1 MTSAEMIP
9 AAILKRKAVVYVRQS
24 TQSQV
29 MTNLEGQRRQYDLVD
44 VARQHGFVDVEI
56 IDDDLGRSASGT
68 VARPG
73 FDRLVAWL
81 CAGKV
86 GAVLCF
92 DASRLARNGRD
103 WHHLLE
109 LCGLVE
115 ARVIDLDGVYNP
127 CRPNDR
133 LLLGMKGSIS
143 EFELGVLRARMID
156 AARSKASR
164 GELRLSVPFGYI
176 WHREAGLG
184 LDPDLRLQEVIRL
197 IFARFR
203 ELGSARQVLL
213 SMKADQIYFP
223 RPSDEGRM
231 TNFEWMPTRYRN
243 VIAVLKNPFYAGV
256 YVYGKSEKRTSI
268 VEGRARRSYGHGKPI
283 GTWEVMIKDHHE
295 GYITWAEYERNQKQ
309 LALNNYGRAGGIK
322 TGRGGRALLSGI
334 MTCGRCGRRLSVAYT
349 GNPQSRPVYRC
360 DKPNLMM
367 GLPRCMTFGGPRIDA
382 AVGRELLRAVEPM
395 AVEAAFKAE
404 RMHQE
409 HKEDQQ
415 RILDLEMQQARYE
428 AGLAERR
435 YAACDPDNRLIAAQL
450 EKNWEAALRR
460 VRDLEARHPGDK
472 PNIEVDPNAFAN
484 LADNLAAAWN
494 APGVT
499 MRARQQL
506 LRTLIADIIVDV
518 DDDVRDVVLTI
529 HWRGGQHS
537 ELRVRKP
544 RTGEHGCA
552 TTDDALAVMRSM
564 AGRWSDEHIA
574 ASLNR
579 MGLAYRPGQD
589 LDGAPRLFCSSRP
602 WDPRLQICRKKW
614 RVAYHERSCGGVTRY
629 KPHDSAPRKS
639 WRSCRPSRSFPE
651 RRIRSAP
658 MTSCR
663 RRSKRRWRE
672 RVARV
677 ASPTTT
683 RFQCLQTLDEGVYN
697 NSRIPIGRIERST
710 VLVSTSTRP
719 SVRNT
724 VRPPQWPSVYLIAS
738 ARGNLAEMSL
748 STLVSRDFS
757 SSMSGLLSDLRAAS
771 RMSALVPRTRPSM
784 A

>member
-1 MTSAEMIP
+1 MTSAELIP
-9 AAILKRKAVVYVRQS
+9 AAVLQRKAVVYVRQS

-29 MTNLEGQRRQYDLVD
+29 MTNLESRRRQYDLAD
-44 VARQHGFVDVEI
+44 VARQRGFVDVEI

-115 ARVIDLDGVYNP
+115 ARVIDLDGIYNP

-143 EFELGVLRARMID
+143 EFELGVLRARMLD
-156 AARSKASR
+156 AARQKASR
-164 GELRLSVPFGYI
+164 GELRISVPFGYV
-176 WHREAGLG
+176 WHREVGLG
-184 LDPDLRLQEVIRL
+184 LDTDLRLQEVIRL
-197 IFARFR
+197 IFVRFR

-213 SMKADQIYFP
+213 SMKADQIHFP

-231 TNFEWMPTRYRN
+231 TSFDWMPIRYRN

-256 YVYGKSEKRTSI
+256 YVYGKSEKRTAI

-295 GYITWAEYERNQKQ
+295 GYIDWAEYERNQKQ
-309 LALNNYGRAGGIK
+309 LALNNYGRAGGAK
-322 TGRGGRALLSGI
+322 SGRGGRALLSGI

-382 AVGRELLRAVEPM
+382 AIAKELLRAVEPM
-395 AVEAAFKAE
+395 AIDAAFEAE
-404 RMHQE
+404 RMHREQQE
-409 HKEDQQ
+409 DRQHV
-415 RILDLEMQQARYE
+415 RDLEMQQARYE
-428 AGLAERR
+428 ASLAERR

-460 VRDLEARHPGDK
+460 VQELETRLPAEKRSDIK
-472 PNIEVDPNAFAN
+472 VDPSAFTN
-484 LADNLAAAWN
+484 LADNLSMAWN

-506 LRTLIADIIVDV
+506 LRTLITDIIVDV
-518 DDDVRDVVLTI
+518 DDKARDVVLTI

-552 TTDDALAVMRSM
+552 TTEDALAVMRSM

-579 MGLAYRPGQD
+579 MGLPTGQ
-589 LDGAPRLFCSSRP
+589 GKTWTA
-602 WDPRLQICRKKW
+602 
-614 RVAYHERSCGGVTRY
+614 H
-629 KPHDSAPRKS
+629 
-639 WRSCRPSRSFPE
+639 
-651 RRIRSAP
+651 
-658 MTSCR
+658 
-663 RRSKRRWRE
+663 
-672 RVARV
+672 RV
-677 ASPTTT
+677 ASVRRVRAIHAHRSAEKDGEWLTMTEAAKA
-683 RFQCLQTLDEGVYN
+683 LGVTN
-697 NSRIPIGRIERST
+697 HAIRR
-710 VLVSTSTRP
+710 
-719 SVRNT
+719 
-724 VRPPQWPSVYLIAS
+724 LIKTGDLS
-738 ARGNLAEMSL
+738 AVQVVPGAPYQI
-748 STLVSRDFS
+748 
-757 SSMSGLLSDLRAAS
+757 RAADLAS
-771 RMSALVPRTRPSM
+771 EPVTTAMARKGRPCRVADADTLPM
-784 A
+784 FTDT